1 MDSIDTDINNYSINE
16 LKEIF
21 NLEKDLINVEILKR
35 AYDKKIETNNEL
47 ENIEIRDKLN
57 SFFKD
62 VYKFLQEN
70 LEGNNKKENLEDKI
84 IKERDRDIEKLED
97 KLSYLVDFNYKSNPN
112 KLDNI
117 ISTDQIN
124 QSNIQVNPR
133 TYNII
138 KKQLAINSE
147 FRKKTDS
154 YLRKI
159 KEKVNSGV
167 SQDSFIVGDSS
178 TDFIIELPEPID
190 NVISMQLVHI
200 EIPNLLNTFSERKC
214 NDEFKI
220 KIENEL
226 NGDEYNISIKI
237 PRGIWLVGNLIDYFS
252 ENYFDK
258 DILVNP
264 FDDSLGLKNEYLRY
278 LKFDIL
284 EHSGKSI
291 FRFKTD
297 LEIKEFNDEA
307 FGLNSDYIYDL
318 STNIRNNLSYTLE
331 NIIKEINCNNL
342 EKDTHQYKGKNVKEI
357 NFCFTTLGTFGYDY
371 NQIYDGSNNS
381 IKIRYSDTRYTNK
394 LSDLISYR
402 GYIESLKIYGHTHDS
417 GLYISVNDFIGN
429 HGQQILLMGYDSRL
443 VSDNILSR
451 IAVKIQ
457 PFQNLLFNSL
467 TDYDI
472 KREYYG
478 GVKIRKLHVQV
489 LDKYGRVVDLSDY
502 PTNFVFEFTI
512 QYSSERLSIFRNKM

>member
-237 PRGIWLVGNLIDYFS
+237 PRGIWIVGTLIDYFS
-252 ENYFDK
+252 ENYFENQYLD
-258 DILVNP
+258 
-264 FDDSLGLKNEYLRY
+264 LK
-278 LKFDIL
+278 
-284 EHSGKSI
+284 
-291 FRFKTD
+291 
-297 LEIKEFNDEA
+297 
-307 FGLNSDYIYDL
+307 
-318 STNIRNNLSYTLE
+318 
-331 NIIKEINCNNL
+331 
-342 EKDTHQYKGKNVKEI
+342 
-357 NFCFTTLGTFGYDY
+357 
-371 NQIYDGSNNS
+371 QI
-381 IKIRYSDTRYTNK
+381 
-394 LSDLISYR
+394 
-402 GYIESLKIYGHTHDS
+402 
-417 GLYISVNDFIGN
+417 
-429 HGQQILLMGYDSRL
+429 
-443 VSDNILSR
+443 
-451 IAVKIQ
+451 
-457 PFQNLLFNSL
+457 
-467 TDYDI
+467 
-472 KREYYG
+472 
-478 GVKIRKLHVQV
+478 
-489 LDKYGRVVDLSDY
+489 
-502 PTNFVFEFTI
+502 
-512 QYSSERLSIFRNKM
+512 